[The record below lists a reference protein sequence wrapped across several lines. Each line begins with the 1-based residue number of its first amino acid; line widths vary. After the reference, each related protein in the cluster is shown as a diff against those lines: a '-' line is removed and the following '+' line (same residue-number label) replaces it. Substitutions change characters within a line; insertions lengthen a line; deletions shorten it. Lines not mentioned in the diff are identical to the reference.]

1 MEITDFVDKIQQN
14 AKSNHTRNIAQ
25 IYKSMLSGNCGIKE
39 SLISPETFDEIIE
52 ATNATPTIGSVYK
65 FIRIYDLNDNS
76 VDIQTSK

>member
-76 VDIQTSK
+76 VDIQTLK